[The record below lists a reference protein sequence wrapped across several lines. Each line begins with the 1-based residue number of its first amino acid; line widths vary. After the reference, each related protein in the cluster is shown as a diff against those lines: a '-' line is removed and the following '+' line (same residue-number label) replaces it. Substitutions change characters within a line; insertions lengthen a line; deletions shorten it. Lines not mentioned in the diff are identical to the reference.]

1 MSFLEEMATVFD
13 VTKPL
18 TFVVPSEDR
27 NLHRPRESFLES
39 TAPTDINMVQ
49 ESTGSREVKLA
60 QQVLRASPLG
70 ASYRG
75 PIDGIMTPELSSAL
89 LLLQSKINERFKKD
103 LPLLS
108 GNKPNIT
115 NLTKV
120 LDLLGAKPSA
130 QDQNIVAFEKLFNLP
145 ATGKISDKLIELAK
159 SSESEIAKAIG
170 DNSVKGMIWD
180 GKKFVT
186 TPSDVASALKL
197 VREEKSKK

>member
-1 MSFLEEMATVFD
+1 MATVFD

-27 NLHRPRESFLES
+27 NLHRPKESFLQS
-39 TAPTDINMVQ
+39 TAPIDIHMA
-49 ESTGSREVKLA
+49 EDSTSSREVKFA
-60 QQVLRASPLG
+60 QQILKASPLG
-70 ASYRG
+70 ASYKG
-75 PIDGIMTPELSSAL
+75 PIDGVMNSELSSAL
-89 LLLQSKINERFKKD
+89 LLLQNKVNEKFKKD

-108 GNKPNIT
+108 GNKPNLK

-120 LDLLGAKPSA
+120 LDLLGAKST

-145 ATGKISDKLIELAK
+145 VTGKISDKLIESAK
-159 SSESEIAKAIG
+159 AAESEIAKVLS
-170 DNSVKGMIWD
+170 DKSVKGMIWD